1 MEANRRA
8 DGEDAA
14 PGVGTGSLPFM
25 GELGSFESQEVRLG
39 DIDHKGKQTRSK
51 SLFSLLSPHG
61 RGKHGRNGKA
71 ETEFAEQGQNHRAKE
86 GRVYFTER
94 E

>member
-1 MEANRRA
+1 MSAGSQRKPTGEQTVKMLPQGWGRA
-8 DGEDAA
+8 
-14 PGVGTGSLPFM
+14 
-25 GELGSFESQEVRLG
+25 LGSFESQEVRLG
-39 DIDHKGKQTRSK
+39 DIDHNGKQTRSK